1 MAEGGEGESVGE
13 KRKVK
18 EGRESFFPF
27 IAHVFFLP
35 NSQTPIRSLT
45 HFSFSL
51 CANYLV

>member
-27 IAHVFFLP
+27 MAHVFFLP
-35 NSQTPIRSLT
+35 NSQTPISL
-45 HFSFSL
+45 FAL
-51 CANYLV
+51 LLLVFNIELND